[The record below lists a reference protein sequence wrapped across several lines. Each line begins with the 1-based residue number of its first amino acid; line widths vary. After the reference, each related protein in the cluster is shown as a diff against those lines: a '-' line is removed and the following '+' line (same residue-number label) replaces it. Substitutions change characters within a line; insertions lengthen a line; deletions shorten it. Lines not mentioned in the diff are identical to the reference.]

1 MSTTIPQKH
10 DFHFLDF
17 SNLDPQKLQFVTDF
31 LVKKY
36 RYPKPDTGAF
46 SGVRCLSA
54 LDLRGEAQ
62 ILQLADGCLDAVVT
76 AVDGDSLG
84 VQRNGE
90 LQLRGGEGVGDALHT
105 VFAHHVGYFNR
116 CHFKFLLKSYECNK
130 NIIDVFCVVVNFG
143 NLKALYLLA

>member
-31 LVKKY
+31 LLKKY

-62 ILQLADGCLDAVVT
+62 ILQLADGGLDTVLA
-76 AVDGDSLG
+76 AVDGDVLRRQIHPEG
-84 VQRNGE
+84 QF
-90 LQLRGGEGVGDALHT
+90 RGGEGVGDALYT
-105 VFAHHVGYFNR
+105 VFAHHVGYFDR
-116 CHFKFLLKSYECNK
+116 CHFKFLLKILDAHF
-130 NIIDVFCVVVNFG
+130 IIF
-143 NLKALYLLA
+143 

>member
-10 DFHFLDF
+10 DLQYLDL

-31 LVKKY
+31 LLKKY

-62 ILQLADGCLDAVVT
+62 ILQLADGCLDAVVA

-90 LQLRGGEGVGDALHT
+90 LQLRGGEGVPESRRTEGGRHCRAAD
-105 VFAHHVGYFNR
+105 VGQAGLRYR
-116 CHFKFLLKSYECNK
+116 QE
-130 NIIDVFCVVVNFG
+130 
-143 NLKALYLLA
+143 